1 MNFLPTVQNVA
12 SIAWDGTASSPKD
25 VTAFNNFGFSFEVT
39 AAIAADA
46 VFKFQSAPPSAADPC
61 VPGAFTDV
69 VAIARCVTPA
79 VGALE
84 TITIPAGTVVGS
96 LCAGSIPCKSGK
108 FLQIVPVS
116 GTTANVKVTMTR
128 QGPQFGVAR
137 KANPYA

>member
-12 SIAWDGTASSPKD
+12 SMAFDGAASFPKD

-61 VPGAFTDV
+61 IPGAFTDV

-84 TITIPAGTVVGS
+84 TITIPAGTPVGS
-96 LCAGSIPCKSGK
+96 ICAGSIPCKSGK

-116 GTTANVKVTMTR
+116 GTTASVHVVMVR